1 MITLHSLFL
10 FYNNYGLILRHRLH
24 LPSYYGT
31 HSERRRLLPAFQSI
45 FRLLHAVRLSLLSS
59 RLEYGQISYL

>member
-24 LPSYYGT
+24 LPSYYGKIGVQALQK
-31 HSERRRLLPAFQSI
+31 SAGNY
-45 FRLLHAVRLSLLSS
+45 LLSEICVF
-59 RLEYGQISYL
+59 L